1 MPRHQPAQPPGTAPA
16 RDLRL
21 ALERGEIV
29 PYYQPQVDLTT
40 GVIVGLET
48 LVRWQHPTR
57 GQVRP
62 GEFIPLAEATGLCVP
77 LGYRVLAEACRQ
89 FAAWCAHYPA
99 LRAPVLAVNLS
110 TRQFQRPEL
119 VSDVAAVLAEAGVAP
134 GQLLLEVPETAA
146 LACPQEGVAILGA
159 LRALGVG
166 LAIDDYG
173 TGCSSL
179 AALPR
184 LPVDALKI
192 DPSFFQEGK
201 HNRALVQ
208 AVATLARGLG
218 LAATAEGLE
227 TAAQVRW
234 AREAG
239 CTLGQGFY
247 FARPLP
253 AAECEALWAAGLRCA
268 LP

>member
-1 MPRHQPAQPPGTAPA
+1 MMSHRPDQPPGDDPA

-21 ALERGEIV
+21 AIEWGQIV

-40 GVIVGLET
+40 GAVVGLEA

-77 LGYRVLAEACRQ
+77 LGHRVLAEACRQ

-99 LRAPVLAVNLS
+99 LRTPVLAVNLS
-110 TRQFQRPEL
+110 GRQFQSPEL
-119 VSDVAAVLAEAGVAP
+119 VPDVANVLAEAGVAP

-146 LACPQEGVAILGA
+146 LACPRDGVTILGA

-173 TGCSSL
+173 TGRSSL
-179 AALPR
+179 VDLPR

-192 DPSFFQEGK
+192 DPAFFQEGE

-218 LAATAEGLE
+218 LTVTAEGLE
-227 TAAQVRW
+227 TDAQVRW

-239 CTLGQGFY
+239 CTLGQGYY

-253 AAECEALWAAGLRCA
+253 AAECEALWADGLYCA